1 VSAAIPPLVLIFGP
15 VDPSG
20 SNGLPADAITCAKLG
35 CHALSAITALTVQDT
50 ADIEDIQPVSPEMLD
65 DEARC
70 LLEDM
75 PVQSIKVGGLF
86 TTETVSA
93 AAQIAA
99 DYSQV
104 PLVLHLNQHA
114 LLPEDAADQD
124 DAEDLIAATFE
135 LLLPQA
141 DVVVVEHSRL
151 AQWVAEGHI
160 EIDDLPSPAHALIA
174 AGAQWV
180 LLLGHDV
187 RPGSRVNTLLGPEGQ
202 TASWPY
208 VAPPERGTDAGGLL
222 AACLAAMLA
231 QGKPMEQA
239 VELALSH
246 ADTALAAS
254 FLPGMGRRIANRFVS

>member
-15 VDPSG
+15 VDPTG
-20 SNGLPADAITCAKLG
+20 SNGLPADAITCAALG
-35 CHALSAITALTVQDT
+35 CHALSAVTALSVQDT
-50 ADIEDIQPVSPEMLD
+50 AGVEDVQPVSPEMLD

-75 PVQSIKVGGLF
+75 PVQAIKVGGLF

-104 PLVLHLNQHA
+104 PLVLHLTQHA
-114 LLPEDAADQD
+114 PPAEDAADLD
-124 DAEDLIAATFE
+124 DAEDLLAATFE

-141 DVVVVEHSRL
+141 DVVVVEHIRL
-151 AQWVAEGHI
+151 AQWVADGHI
-160 EIDDLPSPAHALIA
+160 ETGDVAQPGQALLS

-180 LLLGHDV
+180 LILGHAV
-187 RPGSRVNTLLGPEGQ
+187 RPGYRVHTLLGPEGQ

-208 VAPPERGTDAGGLL
+208 TPPPERGTDAGGLL
-222 AACLAAMLA
+222 ASALTAFLA
-231 QGKPMEQA
+231 QGLPILAA
-239 VELALSH
+239 VEKAILH
-246 ADTALAAS
+246 TDRALADS
-254 FLPGMGRRIANRFVS
+254 FLPGMGRRIAHRHLP